1 MKIDVEGHEEKVIN
15 GGLKLLSNNNILLYL
30 ETNNQKLLK
39 KLEEFDFKVYPFS
52 YKESNYSFNE
62 NITGSHYILK
72 NF

>member
-1 MKIDVEGHEEKVIN
+1 MKIDVEGHEKKVIN

-52 YKESNYSFNE
+52 YKE
-62 NITGSHYILK
+62 K
-72 NF
+72 